1 MRLQPTP
8 AEKVPRPSW
17 SLSKLSRFDS
27 GRTSSGTGLPSTS
40 TNFHWLPGSPLEK
53 RPPRKP
59 PPRERP
65 SSPAPPVCA
74 QPASAATPSTS
85 SMRRKPAWRTTRKG
99 DSNVAIEG
107 SPEETDSRSCH
118 DRGGSPI
125 RTSSPMHAPPNQL
138 VVRRIGLAPYLPT
151 LEAMRAYTR
160 DRDPGSPDEV
170 WLLEHPPVFTQGFA
184 GDAGFVHDTG
194 AIPVV
199 TTDRGG
205 QVTYHGPGQLVA
217 YLLVDLRRRRLGVR
231 DFVCL
236 VEQAVIDYLASVGI
250 AATRRDRA
258 PGVYVRDARGS
269 GAKIASIG

>member
-1 MRLQPTP
+1 
-8 AEKVPRPSW
+8 
-17 SLSKLSRFDS
+17 
-27 GRTSSGTGLPSTS
+27 
-40 TNFHWLPGSPLEK
+40 
-53 RPPRKP
+53 
-59 PPRERP
+59 
-65 SSPAPPVCA
+65 
-74 QPASAATPSTS
+74 
-85 SMRRKPAWRTTRKG
+85 
-99 DSNVAIEG
+99 
-107 SPEETDSRSCH
+107 TDSRSCH

-269 GAKIASIG
+269 GAKIASIGLKVSHGRTYHGLALNVAMDL